1 MEQED
6 DARVKQEC
14 EVVDLGDLQYNR
26 DLDDYDFGEQ
36 VERLRS
42 RRRSRESSFDEVDD
56 VRQPPKTAHYDPDPL
71 QHVARS
77 HHQRI
82 SAPVDQYL
90 PPPQIGRAHV

>member
-1 MEQED
+1 MRLARMEQED

-56 VRQPPKTAHYDPDPL
+56 VRQPPKTAH
-71 QHVARS
+71 
-77 HHQRI
+77 
-82 SAPVDQYL
+82 
-90 PPPQIGRAHV
+90 